1 MDTPASD
8 ASPAGT
14 ARSALVERA
23 RQLKAACYAAWQSD
37 PSEAVR
43 CAEEL
48 ALLAAGGADDGAG
61 TEVRGL
67 AAWTGAIADLARGD
81 PAAAADGLAEAH
93 DLFLACDRAAEAA
106 QTRVPLVMALSLLG
120 RFEAAEA
127 CAIGARDAF
136 VAQGDLGAAARVVL
150 NLGSLCYSR
159 DRYEEAAR
167 HYEQAAIW
175 FARVGDREHSILADL
190 GRGDACSYLGDLDE
204 AEALYR
210 RASQR
215 AIAHGLHV
223 TASSAAQALAELALV
238 RGQYGEALTGLA
250 QASERFTALGL
261 AMERLEAEKAL
272 ADTYLELHL
281 LAEADA
287 LYADVLARLDD
298 GAATKAWAW
307 LQRARVAALAGD
319 PVAARQG
326 LREADLLFSAMDN
339 AVGLASTRIAGST
352 LDLAEGAPERAVVL
366 AHEAR
371 QLLDAQALPGAHATL
386 AIAAAEAMMGAGEQA
401 VLRLESLLDD
411 PATPLPLRER
421 AFVLRGQA
429 LLGMGARG
437 AARAAFERAVELAEA
452 GLRALPTDDV
462 QRGYLDVRSGAYAAM
477 LAFAL
482 EAHAATHD
490 ASGAT
495 ASSPA
500 STPASASAWAVVE
513 AMENLRARTLRLQ
526 LGAGA
531 VAFPVQ
537 AARDPVSD
545 DARTRL
551 DWVYRRLDRHFREGA
566 DDPAPARLEDERR
579 ALEARLL
586 ERHRRM
592 RLANAGAAGDPAVAS
607 PGPDAGRTGDAVH
620 LAAGSARLARGTA
633 IVAYGLAGDEVFATV
648 VVDQQA
654 HVVRRMA
661 TLPALQEATRALRR
675 QLDTQRLGSAHLAR
689 HGPLL
694 QQRVKHCLGTLHD
707 LLWRPLAATLPQV
720 DEVRIVPGGALGS
733 LPFAAL
739 WDGERYLV
747 ERYRACI
754 LPSVALALEV
764 QPCPRPA
771 SAVML
776 ADTRRLHGA
785 AIESAAFAEVWPH
798 AQVLQGDALTCA
810 AVRGALSDA
819 ALVHVACHGEFRAD
833 APQFSALHLADGAL
847 TAFDIQGLRLA
858 RTPLVVLSACES
870 ARADAA
876 RGDEA
881 IGLVRAFLVAGASRV
896 IAAQWSIDD
905 AVTAEW
911 MRALHAELA
920 AGSSV
925 SMAVSRIQKRYIA
938 AGAHPYH
945 WAAFSV
951 HGGN

>member
-1 MDTPASD
+1 MES
-8 ASPAGT
+8 SPAFAT
-14 ARSALVERA
+14 LTLVERA
-23 RQLKAACYAAWQSD
+23 RQLKAACYTAWQSD

-48 ALLAAGGADDGAG
+48 AVLALGCADDGAG
-61 TEVRGL
+61 AEVRGL

-81 PAAAADGLAEAH
+81 PAAAADGLARAH
-93 DLFLACDRAAEAA
+93 ELLLACDHVAEAA

-120 RFEAAEA
+120 RFEEAESS
-127 CAIGARDAF
+127 AIAARDAF
-136 VAQGDLGAAARVVL
+136 VAQGDVGAAARAVL

-238 RGQYGEALTGLA
+238 RGQYGAALTGLA
-250 QASERFTALGL
+250 EASERFTNLGL
-261 AMERLEAEKAL
+261 TMERLEAEKAL

-287 LYADVLARLDD
+287 LYADVLAGLDD
-298 GAATKAWAW
+298 GSATKAWAW

-319 PVAARQG
+319 PAAARQG

-339 AVGLASTRIAGST
+339 SVGLASTRIAGSA
-352 LDLAEGAPERAVVL
+352 LDLAEGVPERAAVL

-371 QLLDAQALPGAHATL
+371 QLLDTQGLPVAHALL
-386 AIAAAEAMMGAGEQA
+386 AIAAAEARMGAGEQA
-401 VLRLESLLDD
+401 ILRLGVLLDD

-429 LLGMGARG
+429 LLVVGARA

-452 GLRALPTDDV
+452 GLLGLPTDDV
-462 QRGYLDVRSGAYAAM
+462 QRAYLDVRSGAYAAL

-482 EAHAATHD
+482 EEHAATEG
-490 ASGAT
+490 AGEAVRSAT
-495 ASSPA
+495 AW
-500 STPASASAWAVVE
+500 TVVE

-526 LGAGA
+526 LGMGA
-531 VAFPVQ
+531 VTFPGQ
-537 AARDPVSD
+537 SAPDPASD

-566 DDPAPARLEDERR
+566 DDPAPARLEEERR
-579 ALEARLL
+579 TLEMRLL
-586 ERHRRM
+586 ERQRRV
-592 RLANAGAAGDPAVAS
+592 RLASAGATGDVAGAAARANVA
-607 PGPDAGRTGDAVH
+607 GKDAAAAGTALR
-620 LAAGSARLARGTA
+620 LAEGSARLSRGTA
-633 IVAYGLAGDEVFATV
+633 VVAYGLAGDEVLATV
-648 VVDQQA
+648 IVDEHA
-654 HVVRRMA
+654 HVVRRLT

-675 QLDTQRLGSAHLAR
+675 QLDTQRLGVAHLVR
-689 HGPLL
+689 HAPLL
-694 QQRVKHCLGTLHD
+694 QQRVKHCLGALHD
-707 LLWRPLAATLPQV
+707 LLWRPLEAALLHV

-747 ERYRACI
+747 ERHRPCI
-754 LPSVALALEV
+754 LSSVALALEV

-771 SAVML
+771 SAVMF

-785 AIESAAFAEVWPH
+785 AIEAAAFAEVWPH
-798 AQVLQGDALTCA
+798 AQVLQGEALSCA
-810 AVRGALSDA
+810 AARGALADA

-833 APQFSALHLADGAL
+833 APHFSALHLADGGL
-847 TAFDIQGLRLA
+847 TAFDIQGLRLVRA
-858 RTPLVVLSACES
+858 PLVVLSACET
-870 ARADAA
+870 ARADEA

-911 MRALHAELA
+911 MRDLHAELA

-925 SMAVSRIQKRYIA
+925 SMAVSRIQKRFIA

-945 WAAFSV
+945 WAAFAV

>member
-1 MDTPASD
+1 MESPPAS
-8 ASPAGT
+8 AA
-14 ARSALVERA
+14 SALLERA
-23 RQLKAACYAAWQSD
+23 RQLKAACYAAWQRE

-48 ALLAAGGADDGAG
+48 ALLAAGCADDDTG

-81 PAAAADGLAEAH
+81 PAAAADGLVHAH

-120 RFEAAEA
+120 RFEEAESAAIA
-127 CAIGARDAF
+127 ARDAF

-167 HYEQAAIW
+167 HYERAAIW

-215 AIAHGLHV
+215 ALAHGQHV

-250 QASERFTALGL
+250 QASERFTTLGL

-287 LYADVLARLDD
+287 LYADVLAGLDD
-298 GAATKAWAW
+298 GSATKAWAW

-326 LREADLLFSAMDN
+326 LREADLLFSTMDN
-339 AVGLASTRIAGST
+339 AVGLASTRIAGSA
-352 LDLAEGAPERAVVL
+352 LDLGEGAPERAVVL

-371 QLLDAQALPGAHATL
+371 QLLDAQGLPVAHATL
-386 AIAAAEAMMGAGEQA
+386 AIAAAEAMMGAGQQA
-401 VLRLESLLDD
+401 ILRLESLLDD

-429 LLGMGARG
+429 LLGLGAR
-437 AARAAFERAVELAEA
+437 AAAQAAFERAVELAEA
-452 GLRALPTDDV
+452 GLRRLPTDEV
-462 QRGYLDVRSGAYAAM
+462 QRAYLDVRSGAYAAM

-482 EAHAATHD
+482 EEHAA
-490 ASGAT
+490 AEPAGE
-495 ASSPA
+495 A
-500 STPASASAWAVVE
+500 STATSAWAVVE

-531 VAFPVQ
+531 VTFPVQ
-537 AARDPVSD
+537 VARDPVSD

-566 DDPAPARLEDERR
+566 DDPAPARLEEERR

-586 ERHRRM
+586 ERHRRV
-592 RLANAGAAGDPAVAS
+592 RLASSGT
-607 PGPDAGRTGDAVH
+607 TGDVAET
-620 LAAGSARLARGTA
+620 AAGSTAATAGGAARLAALGARLARGA
-633 IVAYGLAGDEVFATV
+633 AVVAYGLAGDEVFATV
-648 VVDQQA
+648 VVDERA
-654 HVVRRMA
+654 HVVRRLS
-661 TLPALQEATRALRR
+661 TLPALHEATRALRR
-675 QLDTQRLGSAHLAR
+675 QLDTQRLGTAHLVR
-689 HGPLL
+689 HAPLL
-694 QQRVKHCLGTLHD
+694 QQRVKHCLGVLHD

-747 ERYRACI
+747 ERHRACI
-754 LPSVALALEV
+754 LPSVELALEV
-764 QPCPRPA
+764 QPCTRPA
-771 SAVML
+771 SAVMF
-776 ADTRRLHGA
+776 ADTQRLHGA
-785 AIESAAFAEVWPH
+785 AIEAAAFAEVWPH
-798 AQVLQGDALTCA
+798 ARVLQGDALTCA
-810 AVRGALSDA
+810 AARGALADA

-858 RTPLVVLSACES
+858 RAPLVVLSACET
-870 ARADAA
+870 ARADVA

-896 IAAQWSIDD
+896 IATQWSIDD

-945 WAAFSV
+945 WAAFAV